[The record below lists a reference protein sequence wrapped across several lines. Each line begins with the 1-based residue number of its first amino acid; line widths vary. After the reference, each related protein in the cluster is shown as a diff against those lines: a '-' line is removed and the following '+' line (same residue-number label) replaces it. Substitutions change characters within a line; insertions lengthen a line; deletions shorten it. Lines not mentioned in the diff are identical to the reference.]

1 MKAIPALLCLGAL
14 LGLGAAANAQV
25 TPTTPTKFAKRDT
38 GAGAS
43 SSTTISNTGSG
54 GATTGV
60 SQPKAEAMVRT
71 ITYVVLSRP
80 RQWTSND
87 GKPLL
92 AELIGFEDVVT
103 VVPKGDA
110 AAAAA
115 KPTMPPGKP
124 TVVRDGKVRLLVSQK
139 PFEVSLDRLSAADQ
153 EFVNTMK
160 RAVDAAK

>member
-1 MKAIPALLCLGAL
+1 MKAMLVFLCLGML
-14 LGLGAAANAQV
+14 TTQAQV
-25 TPTTPTKFAKRDT
+25 VPTTPTKFTKRDV

-43 SSTTISNTGSG
+43 TSTTISSTGAGS
-54 GATTGV
+54 ATAGV
-60 SQPKAEAMVRT
+60 SQPKTEAMVRT

-103 VVPKGDA
+103 MATKSEA
-110 AAAAA
+110 AAANA

-124 TVVRDGKVRLLVSQK
+124 TVVRDGKVRLLVNQK
-139 PFEVSLDRLSAADQ
+139 PFEVSLDRLSPADQ

-160 RAVDAAK
+160 RAVDATK